1 MHTTKKTVCKLESA
15 RPAHGVSSGYCCKA
29 AYVGRRP
36 CWFILTVIGCRFEFS
51 VVASCHFRVTVRL
64 AYAFQGHEQAVT
76 QVRLVLQNKLIQIPF
91 LPLDGCV
98 FSWSGKS
105 SGRVRAG
112 LMLTC
117 AVRYLG
123 VNATRYSLHSSLYCS
138 VRFSLRGI
146 SFLTNEGT
154 WSTPCLV

>member
-51 VVASCHFRVTVRL
+51 VVASCHSRVTVRL

-76 QVRLVLQNKLIQIPF
+76 QVRLVLQNKLNQIPF

-105 SGRVRAG
+105 SGRGPCRFN
-112 LMLTC
+112 
-117 AVRYLG
+117 
-123 VNATRYSLHSSLYCS
+123 VNMCCKIPGCKCHLLQPALLSLLFCQVFSSWH
-138 VRFSLRGI
+138 
-146 SFLTNEGT
+146 FL
-154 WSTPCLV
+154 PD